1 MADGGIP
8 IGCLPA
14 SASPRDSQAAI
25 PLATMTAAPTRS
37 LYDLMDSAYDG
48 PEIRDHSRSLGHVP
62 IIGFNPRSKPGLKQ
76 ELAAEARRR
85 KRAGYRLAEDVRY
98 NERST
103 VERVGCQPFGTG
115 RNGRLEDDF
124 GGEFVRARGL
134 DKIMCHLMFG
144 VLAPAVEQSMRQLM
158 QAPIRL
164 PRR

>member
-14 SASPRDSQAAI
+14 SASPRDS
-25 PLATMTAAPTRS
+25 PRRRS
-37 LYDLMDSAYDG
+37 
-48 PEIRDHSRSLGHVP
+48 PWRTW
-62 IIGFNPRSKPGLKQ
+62 
-76 ELAAEARRR
+76 RRR
-85 KRAGYRLAEDVRY
+85 KRAGYRLAEDIRY

-144 VLAPAVEQSMRQLM
+144 ILAPAVEQSMRQLM

>member
-37 LYDLMDSAYDG
+37 LYDLMDSAYDT

-62 IIGFNPRSKPGLKQ
+62 IIDVNPRSKPGLKQ
-76 ELAAEARRR
+76 ELATEARRR
-85 KRAGYRLAEDVRY
+85 KRAGYRLAEDARY

-103 VERVGCQPFGTG
+103 VERVSCQPLGTG
-115 RNGRLEDDF
+115 QNGRIKDDF
-124 GGEFVRARGL
+124 GGKFVRLRGP

-144 VLAPAVEQSMRQLM
+144 VLAPAVEQLMRLL
-158 QAPIRL
+158 R
-164 PRR
+164 